1 MNRIDI
7 TKTQHHYH
15 CNNNVVVVTKRDG
28 IQGPPGKEGITPHID
43 PETFHWFIG
52 DVDTGIYAG
61 MSNTDDI
68 TLLYLFDNRE
78 SFPSVGNVKDLYL
91 DTETSTIYRWNA
103 FSSTFVMFK
112 ADYVKELERAIVEAQ
127 TKLNNLEEEALKK
140 PRVIVPG
147 SLILAQSDG
156 TVKCSDITY
165 DELLE
170 KIDEGGKVDFPTN
183 LTPDALLV
191 GSESG
196 GIESSEISRS
206 ELIAVIENSKNNVKF
221 VGDVV
226 PNSLVLVDET
236 GNLQGSS
243 VSNDVLLST
252 IEKANTAA
260 RHKGVVVPGAM
271 VYSTS
276 DGNIKSSGISHDA
289 LKSLIEDSK
298 NAVKYVGDIKHRS
311 VVLADESGGID
322 SSDIEYSELVNVI
335 EKSKNSVAFENEVKS
350 NFVVIAGEN
359 GGVKSSNVTHNELI
373 AAVRNS
379 KNALRYEGETIP
391 GYVLISGDES
401 TGVKNSS
408 ITHNEL
414 IAAVKNSQN
423 SVSYEGVV
431 TPDKVV
437 LSTNGGI
444 KSSALGYD
452 ELVDAV
458 ESSKTAVKYK
468 GTIVP
473 GSLVLSTEDGKIES
487 SGISKTEIVD
497 TIDKAKTAV
506 QRNNAIVSGS
516 LIVGTTDGKVESSNI
531 TQTAVETAI
540 TKAETAVQYKGT
552 IVPSSLILA
561 TSDGKIESSDITHS
575 ELLAVIESTKNCVK
589 FDGDIIH
596 NSLVLAD
603 KSGNI
608 KSSGKTFNQLI
619 EELKNSGIQA
629 DWNETN
635 NDSPAFIKNKPDVV
649 EKTEYDSLVEVV
661 RKKSG
666 FLSTPI
672 TGNLVT
678 SDSSGNLYSTTLN
691 VNNVVTADTIVAGS
705 FSDYVIIEEDLVKTV
720 TIPESVMQYIT
731 IDVYHNGKLLVPEIH
746 YLWEADD
753 YIDLV
758 GFTANRDDIFSFVG
772 HGVTT
777 TMTPFAGGGIGG
789 CDHSHMNL
797 EVLDGITQEKVDS
810 WDSSTKIFSEN
821 GTIISTYL
829 PVATQ
834 DTLGVVKSSDGINNV
849 RISDEGIMSVNSI
862 DVSTLVSI
870 DDGVYGGEDYSVVLS
885 SGSSFSYKKIN

>member
-28 IQGPPGKEGITPHID
+28 IQGPPGEEGITPHID

-147 SLILAQSDG
+147 SLILAQGDG

-165 DELLE
+165 EELLE

-206 ELIAVIENSKNNVKF
+206 ELISVIENSKNNVKY
-221 VGDVV
+221 
-226 PNSLVLVDET
+226 
-236 GNLQGSS
+236 
-243 VSNDVLLST
+243 
-252 IEKANTAA
+252 
-260 RHKGVVVPGAM
+260 R
-271 VYSTS
+271 
-276 DGNIKSSGISHDA
+276 
-289 LKSLIEDSK
+289 
-298 NAVKYVGDIKHRS
+298 
-311 VVLADESGGID
+311 
-322 SSDIEYSELVNVI
+322 
-335 EKSKNSVAFENEVKS
+335 
-350 NFVVIAGEN
+350 
-359 GGVKSSNVTHNELI
+359 
-373 AAVRNS
+373 
-379 KNALRYEGETIP
+379 
-391 GYVLISGDES
+391 
-401 TGVKNSS
+401 
-408 ITHNEL
+408 
-414 IAAVKNSQN
+414 
-423 SVSYEGVV
+423 
-431 TPDKVV
+431 
-437 LSTNGGI
+437 
-444 KSSALGYD
+444 
-452 ELVDAV
+452 
-458 ESSKTAVKYK
+458 

-473 GSLVLSTEDGKIES
+473 GSLVLSTE
-487 SGISKTEIVD
+487 
-497 TIDKAKTAV
+497 
-506 QRNNAIVSGS
+506 
-516 LIVGTTDGKVESSNI
+516 
-531 TQTAVETAI
+531 
-540 TKAETAVQYKGT
+540 
-552 IVPSSLILA
+552 
-561 TSDGKIESSDITHS
+561 DGKIESSDITHS

-608 KSSGKTFNQLI
+608 KSSDKTFNQLI
-619 EELKNSGIQA
+619 EELKNSGVQA

-635 NDSPAFIKNKPDVV
+635 IDSPAFIKNKPDVV

-661 RKKSG
+661 KKKSG

-834 DTLGVVKSSDGINNV
+834 DTLGAVKSSDGINNV

-885 SGSSFSYKKIN
+885 SGSSFSYKE

>member
-140 PRVIVPG
+140 PRVIIPG
-147 SLILAQSDG
+147 SLILAQGDG

-165 DELLE
+165 EELLE

-252 IEKANTAA
+252 IEKANAAA

-276 DGNIKSSGISHDA
+276 DGNIKSSGVSHDA
-289 LKSLIEDSK
+289 LKSLIADSK

-335 EKSKNSVAFENEVKS
+335 EKSKNSVAFENEVKN

-359 GGVKSSNVTHNELI
+359 GGIKSSNVTHNELI
-373 AAVRNS
+373 AAVQ
-379 KNALRYEGETIP
+379 K
-391 GYVLISGDES
+391 
-401 TGVKNSS
+401 
-408 ITHNEL
+408 
-414 IAAVKNSQN
+414 SQN
-423 SVSYEGVV
+423 SVSYEGEV

-444 KSSALGYD
+444 KSSALGYS

-458 ESSKTAVKYK
+458 ESTKTAVKYK

-487 SGISKTEIVD
+487 S
-497 TIDKAKTAV
+497 
-506 QRNNAIVSGS
+506 
-516 LIVGTTDGKVESSNI
+516 
-531 TQTAVETAI
+531 
-540 TKAETAVQYKGT
+540 
-552 IVPSSLILA
+552 
-561 TSDGKIESSDITHS
+561 DITHS
-575 ELLAVIESTKNCVK
+575 ELPAVIESTKNCVK

-619 EELKNSGIQA
+619 EELKNSGVQA

-635 NDSPAFIKNKPDVV
+635 IDSPAFIKNKPDVV

-661 RKKSG
+661 KKKSG

-834 DTLGVVKSSDGINNV
+834 DTLGAVKSSDGINNV

-885 SGSSFSYKKIN
+885 SGSSFSYKK

>member
-28 IQGPPGKEGITPHID
+28 IQGPPGEEGITPHID

-147 SLILAQSDG
+147 SLILAQGDG

-165 DELLE
+165 EELLE

-206 ELIAVIENSKNNVKF
+206 ELISVIENSKNNVKF

-243 VSNDVLLST
+243 VNNDVLLST
-252 IEKANTAA
+252 IEKANAA
-260 RHKGVVVPGAM
+260 AQHKGVVVPGAM

-276 DGNIKSSGISHDA
+276 DGNIKSSGVSYDA

-335 EKSKNSVAFENEVKS
+335 EKSKNSVAFENEVKN

-359 GGVKSSNVTHNELI
+359 GGIKSSNVTHNELI
-373 AAVRNS
+373 AAVRSS
-379 KNALRYEGETIP
+379 KNALRYEGETTP
-391 GYVLISGDES
+391 GRVLISGDES

-414 IAAVKNSQN
+414 IAAVQKSQN

-431 TPDKVV
+431 TPNKVV
-437 LSTNGGI
+437 LSTDGGI
-444 KSSALGYD
+444 KSADLGYD

-458 ESSKTAVKYK
+458 ESTKTAVKYK

-473 GSLVLSTEDGKIES
+473 GSLVLSTE
-487 SGISKTEIVD
+487 
-497 TIDKAKTAV
+497 
-506 QRNNAIVSGS
+506 
-516 LIVGTTDGKVESSNI
+516 
-531 TQTAVETAI
+531 
-540 TKAETAVQYKGT
+540 
-552 IVPSSLILA
+552 
-561 TSDGKIESSDITHS
+561 DGKIESSDITHS

-619 EELKNSGIQA
+619 EELKNSAVQA

-635 NDSPAFIKNKPDVV
+635 IDSPAFIKNKPDVV

-797 EVLDGITQEKVDS
+797 EVLDGITQEKVDL

-829 PVATQ
+829 PMATQ
-834 DTLGVVKSSDGINNV
+834 DTLGAVKSSDGINNI

-885 SGSSFSYKKIN
+885 SGSSFSYKK